1 MKTGCWRS
9 RHGWNETRQFALSPC
24 PCITAVT
31 SRHQQQI
38 TFFHKCERVPFKI
51 LKKKDRAASRC
62 EYMPTS
68 VEPATTI
75 FSDNRCFARYETEK
89 AVLKLLV
96 MLEGSR
102 SRDSITTNW
111 KKNKQIR
118 VHATWD
124 IWQEPESGGYVFHK
138 LKPRVLQFD
147 LFVHANSLELTKNG
161 RPCNYSM
168 NASCFCINRE
178 KIQSRTFALP
188 NFWDSRLHTLYD
200 YRIVYGVCVCIGTTF
215 TSRNGVEGPR
225 PPAWGEHFRREDY
238 ATRTHAHTDIHIRT
252 KRSLLQT
259 SINFS
264 TDMSFPLI
272 PLNIS

>member
-75 FSDNRCFARYETEK
+75 FSGNRCFARYETEK

-96 MLEGSR
+96 MLDGSR

-178 KIQSRTFALP
+178 KMQSRTFALP
-188 NFWDSRLHTLYD
+188 NFWDSRFHTLYD
-200 YRIVYGVCVCIGTTF
+200 YRIVYGLCMHRNNLHISERCRGTTPSCVGW
-215 TSRNGVEGPR
+215 TL
-225 PPAWGEHFRREDY
+225 PARRLRHSHTCTY
-238 ATRTHAHTDIHIRT
+238 RHTHTYEEESLANFDKLFNRYELSPHTA
-252 KRSLLQT
+252 KY
-259 SINFS
+259 
-264 TDMSFPLI
+264 
-272 PLNIS
+272 